1 MSHKDLPV
9 DPTVINWINRPARD
23 GRLIRANFV
32 AVRRYSA
39 GKLAAVHPLPPKQL
53 LLQACRGL
61 PPEDHPVLRSAGLLA
76 DLHERRLTAEAG
88 ATAPID
94 HDRVRLV
101 LDIDRWVAAE
111 LPKAD
116 RDAHLHTETVGTVV
130 DRLAQFSALAYLT
143 LAMSPD
149 DAIQEA
155 AQRLTELAIAYEHLA
170 GDLAAGR
177 RRLPNLTGNR
187 EYEY

>member
-1 MSHKDLPV
+1 M
-9 DPTVINWINRPARD
+9 
-23 GRLIRANFV
+23 
-32 AVRRYSA
+32 
-39 GKLAAVHPLPPKQL
+39 AAVHPLPPKHL

-61 PPEDHPVLRSAGLLA
+61 PPDDHPLLRCAGLLA
-76 DLHERRLTAEAG
+76 DLHERRLTAVSG
-88 ATAPID
+88 ATGRID
-94 HDRVRLV
+94 HDRARLV

-111 LPKAD
+111 LPRAD

-143 LAMSPD
+143 LASAPD
-149 DAIQEA
+149 DAVHDA
-155 AQRLTELAIAYEHLA
+155 AQRLTELAVAYEHLA
-170 GDLAAGR
+170 GDLATGR

>member
-1 MSHKDLPV
+1 MHS
-9 DPTVINWINRPARD
+9 
-23 GRLIRANFV
+23 
-32 AVRRYSA
+32 
-39 GKLAAVHPLPPKQL
+39 LPPKHL

-61 PPEDHPVLRSAGLLA
+61 PPDNHPVLRCAGLLA
-76 DLHERRLTAEAG
+76 DLHERRLTAAAG
-88 ATAPID
+88 ATGHID
-94 HDRVRLV
+94 HDRARLV
-101 LDIDRWVAAE
+101 HDIDRWVAAE
-111 LPKAD
+111 LPKAE

-143 LAMSPD
+143 LATSPD
-149 DAIQEA
+149 DAVDEA

-170 GDLAAGR
+170 HELAAGR